1 MFRRLSSRRQA
12 FLPCLLPASRS
23 TNYFS
28 QPDCFVLL
36 GPGDPRGGGRVQQ
49 RQLPGLRRPFPDRR
63 PGATF
68 ITSSAT
74 DLSKLLKMESF
85 FAAASPRVQ
94 RIQAARLPP
103 RLPPGLACKVENLDH
118 LLIVH
123 ILCVI
128 PQSSSSSPAQAQ
140 HMPRVQADPCN

>member
-23 TNYFS
+23 TNSFS

-68 ITSSAT
+68 ITSSAA
-74 DLSKLLKMESF
+74 DLSKLLKMDF
-85 FAAASPRVQ
+85 FRSCFSPGATHPGSTPATLPASRAGLQ
-94 RIQAARLPP
+94 GWK
-103 RLPPGLACKVENLDH
+103 PGSLSHRPHSLRH
-118 LLIVH
+118 
-123 ILCVI
+123 
-128 PQSSSSSPAQAQ
+128 SSSPAQAQ
-140 HMPRVQADPCN
+140 HMPRVQADPCS